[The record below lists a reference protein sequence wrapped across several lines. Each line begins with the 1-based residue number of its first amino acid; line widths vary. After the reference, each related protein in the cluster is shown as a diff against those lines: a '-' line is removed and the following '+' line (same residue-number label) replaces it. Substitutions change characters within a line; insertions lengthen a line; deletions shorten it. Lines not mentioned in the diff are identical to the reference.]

1 MYVVYAI
8 NNSVQSPKDFL
19 QLYAVL
25 KWRSD
30 GTLQNSHNPNRMI
43 LDEDIAYQGHLTKS

>member
-8 NNSVQSPKDFL
+8 NNSVQSLKDFL

-30 GTLQNSHNPNRMI
+30 GTLQNSQIPKRMI
-43 LDEDIAYQGHLTKS
+43 FDENIAYQGHLTKN